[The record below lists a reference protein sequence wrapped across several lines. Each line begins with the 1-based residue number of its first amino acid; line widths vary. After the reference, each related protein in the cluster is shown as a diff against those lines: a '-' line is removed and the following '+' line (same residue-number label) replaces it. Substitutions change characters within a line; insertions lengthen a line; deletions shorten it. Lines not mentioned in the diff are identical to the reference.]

1 MSQQL
6 NLQLVPGRVSITFIS
21 SSRWPSWLSVGLH
34 WGAGWNWP
42 QIESGW
48 GHTHTHWH
56 GILINYLNL
65 IIWFPTPHLL
75 WGTVSVFSSLY
86 LWALRLHRSCIVGLN
101 GEEFYLKMKICWQ
114 ALSRCQSCDENN
126 PAFCALFN
134 IIVCACLYSIFIT
147 SLPSRQQPSAVRA
160 IK

>member
-42 QIESGW
+42 RIESGW

-56 GILINYLNL
+56 ENDQFQVQNSQDSVGPAVWDILYEGKKNWVQFC
-65 IIWFPTPHLL
+65 WFLGFSKFHLVHFWIQKFLFPSVVSKGAKKSFVLTLPT
-75 WGTVSVFSSLY
+75 W
-86 LWALRLHRSCIVGLN
+86 
-101 GEEFYLKMKICWQ
+101 KICWTKIV
-114 ALSRCQSCDENN
+114 LSFFFVRQKRCKKESV
-126 PAFCALFN
+126 LW
-134 IIVCACLYSIFIT
+134 IF
-147 SLPSRQQPSAVRA
+147 
-160 IK
+160 